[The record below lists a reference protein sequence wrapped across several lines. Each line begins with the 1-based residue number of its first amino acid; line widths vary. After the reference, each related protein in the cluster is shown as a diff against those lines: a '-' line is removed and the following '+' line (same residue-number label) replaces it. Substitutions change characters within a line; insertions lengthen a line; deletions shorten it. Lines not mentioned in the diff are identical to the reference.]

1 MSQLK
6 IESKKGPLLQAK
18 VPLKIIIS
26 GAGLGGLATAIALR
40 RRGHTVTVFE
50 RTPELGE
57 VGAGIQI
64 PPNSA
69 RLLLSFGLGPYIS
82 PHAIQPTAIRV
93 RRWEDGSVIGL
104 TKLVPEFEEKFG
116 APYYVIHRA
125 NLQIAMYRLAVD
137 LGADIRL
144 GQGVKEY
151 DGEKARVILEDGMVV
166 EGDLVVAAD
175 GMLSVTPAQL
185 YKL

>member
-1 MSQLK
+1 VSQSK
-6 IESKKGPLLQAK
+6 IESKNEPLLQAN

-50 RTPELGE
+50 RAPELGE

-69 RLLLSFGLGPYIS
+69 RLLLSFGLGPYIA
-82 PHAIQPTAIRV
+82 PHAIQPTAIRI

-104 TKLVPEFEEKFG
+104 TKLVPEFDKRFG

-125 NLQIAMYRLAVD
+125 NLQIAMYKLAVD
-137 LGADIRL
+137 LGVDIRL

-151 DGEKARVILEDGMVV
+151 DGERARVVLEDGMVV

-185 YKL
+185 YNL